1 MDPSTSTNLT
11 IGYPTGIPTASGN
24 YMALLMSRQGVFVE
38 DYRALRSMV
47 IHLEPTLSFAI
58 AYAGYTQTHKI
69 THQALEAAWARVKA
83 RHEDLKLYDAA
94 LVADKQGIHRDMWRE
109 TRKEARK
116 LKSDSGA
123 LGELVLKARRA
134 VVRNL
139 DGKGR
144 GGIFEMDVH
153 MGAVEMVGI
162 RWELEESGI

>member
-69 THQALEAAWARVKA
+69 THQALEAAWARLKA
-83 RHEDLKLYDAA
+83 RHEDLKVYAAA
-94 LVADKQGIHRDMWRE
+94 LAADKRGIHRGLL
-109 TRKEARK
+109 RKEARR
-116 LKSDSGA
+116 LKRDAHA
-123 LGELVLKARRA
+123 LGELVLSAGRA
-134 VVRNL
+134 IVRNL
-139 DGKGR
+139 DGKGK